1 MRIVIDLQGAQT
13 NNRFRGIGRYVSSF
27 AMALARNACGH
38 EIWLVLNAAF
48 PESVAEIRHAF
59 AGLVP
64 QERIRIFKAPA
75 LTAEIDPANA
85 WRVRAAEIIREHFI
99 QQLRP
104 DVVLVTSLF
113 EGLFENAVTSV
124 GAFSSAENTAIILYD
139 LIPYRNPNAYL
150 PTPAHQQHYGRKI
163 EALQHAGLLLAIS
176 DFTRR
181 DAVDALNFRQENV
194 VNISAAIDSRFKTR
208 EYSAHEAAAI
218 HARFGITRKTVLFAP
233 GGFDTR
239 KNFDGL
245 IQAYALLPYHLR
257 ASHQL
262 VIVSKVS
269 EGDRAQLIRLRKQ
282 AGLGEDEC
290 VLTGYVSDEDL
301 VALYNLATLFVF
313 PSKYEGFGLPVLEAM
328 ACGAPTIGSGTT
340 SIPEVIGCEEA
351 LFDPAAPQSIAD
363 KIAQVLNDDDLR
375 ARLRQHGLQQAAKFS
390 WDESARRTMA
400 EFESRHLSSS
410 LQSSSLRHG
419 QDDTGDDTDSNS
431 SPSNVLESIARIG
444 SLQLPSEEDLAAVA
458 DALAFNTGD
467 KTSRQ
472 LLLDISELVER
483 DAKSGI
489 QRVVRS
495 ILLELLKNGPT
506 GYEVRPIYFDGA
518 RYRYASVFTA
528 RFLGDAPPADADA
541 VAEFNQDDIYLG
553 LDLHA
558 HLTSALHP
566 LHMHLQCLGVRM
578 YFVVYD
584 ILLVQRPDWWLKG
597 TSTVFEEWLRSITQ
611 VGTGLVCIS
620 EAVADDVRKWMD
632 SNQPARPTLPTVS
645 SFHLGADVENSAPS
659 KGMPDNAAEVLH
671 ALKAQPS
678 FLMVGTIEPR
688 KGHAQ
693 TLAAFE
699 LLWAKGVDANLVIVG
714 KNGWLV
720 DALVDRLR
728 AHPERGR
735 RLFWL
740 EGISDEYL
748 EQVYGASTCLIAASE
763 GEGFG
768 LPLIEAAQHRL
779 PIIARDI
786 PVFREVAGEHAYYFR
801 GFEAG
806 SLADALA
813 GWLALHA
820 KNAAPQSDNMP
831 WLTWRQSVQQLL
843 SRILRQAQL
852 Q

>member
-13 NNRFRGIGRYVSSF
+13 NNRFRGIGRYASSF
-27 AMALARNACGH
+27 ALALARNAREH
-38 EIWLVLNAAF
+38 DVWLVLNAAF
-48 PESVAEIRHAF
+48 PESIAEIRHAF
-59 AGLVP
+59 ADLVP
-64 QERIRIFKAPA
+64 QERIRIFKVPVP
-75 LTAEIDPANA
+75 TAEIDPTNV

-113 EGLFENAVTSV
+113 EGLFDDAVTSV
-124 GAFSSAENTAIILYD
+124 GAFATAGNTAVILYD
-139 LIPYRNPNAYL
+139 LIPYRNPTVYL
-150 PTPAHQQHYGRKI
+150 PTSAHQQHYERKI
-163 EALQHAGLLLAIS
+163 QALKNAGMLLAIS
-176 DFTRR
+176 DFSRK
-181 DAVDALNFRQENV
+181 DAIDALELKQEKV
-194 VNISAAIDSRFKTR
+194 VNISAAIDPRFKTR
-208 EYSAHEAAAI
+208 EYPAHEAAEL
-218 HARFGITRKTVLFAP
+218 HARFGITRKSVLFAP

-269 EGDRAQLIRLRKQ
+269 DGDRTRLIRLQKQ
-282 AGLGEDEC
+282 AGLGEDEV

-301 VALYNLATLFVF
+301 IGLYNLATLFVF

-340 SIPEVIGCEEA
+340 SIPEVIGCDEA
-351 LFDPAAPQSIAD
+351 VFDPASPQSIAN
-363 KIAQVLNDDDLR
+363 KIAQVLSNEDMR
-375 ARLRQHGLQQAAKFS
+375 TQLRQHGLQQAAKFS
-390 WDESARRTMA
+390 WDESARRAIA
-400 EFESRHLSSS
+400 EFESRQVPSPAQHEPI
-410 LQSSSLRHG
+410 G
-419 QDDTGDDTDSNS
+419 TE
-431 SPSNVLESIARIG
+431 SPSALADVLESIA
-444 SLQLPSEEDLAAVA
+444 QLRTSHSPSEEDMAAAA

-467 KTSRQ
+467 KIPRQ

-495 ILLELLKNGPT
+495 ILLELLKNGPA
-506 GYEVRPIYFDGA
+506 GYRVCPIYFDGT
-518 RYRYASVFTA
+518 RYRYASAFTA
-528 RFLGDAPPADADA
+528 RFLGDAPSANADA

-558 HLTSALHP
+558 HLTHALHP
-566 LHMHLQCLGVRM
+566 LHMHLQCLGVHM

-584 ILLVQRPDWWLKG
+584 ILLVQRPEWWLKG

-620 EAVADDVRKWMD
+620 EAVADDVRNWL
-632 SNQPARPTLPTVS
+632 SNNKPARPTIPSVS
-645 SFHLGADVENSAPS
+645 SFHLGADVENSVPTR
-659 KGMPDNAAEVLH
+659 GTPENATETLQ
-671 ALKAQPS
+671 ALKTKPS

-693 TLAAFE
+693 ALAAFE

-728 AHPERGR
+728 GHPELDR

-786 PVFREVAGEHAYYFR
+786 PVFREVAGEHAFYFH
-801 GFEAG
+801 GLEAD
-806 SLADALA
+806 SLANALA
-813 GWLALHA
+813 EWLKLHA
-820 KNAAPQSDNMP
+820 EGTAPQSVNMP

-843 SRILRQAQL
+843 SRILPATQP
-852 Q
+852 